1 MINCWTQASNFV
13 PFSENLQKILAVM
26 LTKDIFLS
34 TSHDGKN
41 CSNLGVLLSLNVLH
55 RVVRRSIGIN
65 SRLNFKPSFFIPM
78 IKSLFGTIFSI
89 LCREFNNHILDKQI
103 ILNFL
108 LKLWDLKSDFTLI
121 LDYPNSAL
129 NNLILEYKRLP
140 VNFQEIW
147 TKKLRVLFINYP
159 ASQKRKLTKLPIVS

>member
-13 PFSENLQKILAVM
+13 PFSENLQKIPVVM

-55 RVVRRSIGIN
+55 GAVWRSISIN
-65 SRLNFKPSFFIPM
+65 SRLNFKPSFFILCS
-78 IKSLFGTIFSI
+78 KASSGFFI
-89 LCREFNNHILDKQI
+89 LYREFNNHILDKWI

-108 LKLWDLKSDFTLI
+108 LKFSDLKSDFTLI
-121 LDYPNSAL
+121 LGYPNSAL
-129 NNLILEYKRLP
+129 NNLVLEYKRLP
-140 VNFQEIW
+140 VNFQEIR
-147 TKKLRVLFINYP
+147 TKSKGSSSLITQLP
-159 ASQKRKLTKLPIVS
+159 RKGS